1 MALLLT
7 FFEVHGLPAEPMGG
21 LRGLLQVSGSDL
33 EACVAEQSPQRHC
46 FLTGAKLLAS
56 DGRCLRAEEAWG
68 AELQSSA
75 GGAVVISVHPFCARA
90 AMVDQILGRLRLE
103 MYSHTNSTVRS
114 PSRMAVRSRYC
125 L

>member
-1 MALLLT
+1 MCMSMTIPVFLKQLALLLT

-56 DGRCLRAEEAWG
+56 DGRRA
-68 AELQSSA
+68 
-75 GGAVVISVHPFCARA
+75 
-90 AMVDQILGRLRLE
+90 
-103 MYSHTNSTVRS
+103 
-114 PSRMAVRSRYC
+114 
-125 L
+125 